1 MQIPVEKDAKKKAV
15 HTKQTDFEGKEVAD
29 ESNECYFCGEAVDVT
44 YANISKASFGHV
56 VCPSCTAKLVQIVS
70 YAGTR
75 STT

>member
-15 HTKQTDFEGKEVAD
+15 HTKQMDFTGKEVAD

-44 YANISKASFGHV
+44 YATISKARLGCV
-56 VCPSCTAKLVQIVS
+56 VCPSCTAKVIQVIA

-75 STT
+75 EIS